1 MPTIYAHE
9 KDGVANN
16 VGDATH
22 TACRDASSADSV
34 STTGT
39 SGGVYLYL
47 KQPGRGG
54 GSHYSVRR
62 SFFYFDTSGIT
73 STVSSATFNLFRTTS
88 TPTETA
94 LLVKSTAFGGDGG
107 TALSTG
113 DFDAFPGFTA
123 GSTDSMQGAVTD
135 YSSEFTMASV
145 WTSINSYSSGGVTLS
160 SDALSDM
167 VSNDYLIFALVNSDY
182 DYKNIDPAGSTVG
195 SLAPFYT
202 TDYTGTSRDP
212 KIDYT
217 LAGGYSNDVIGVAS
231 GDISEINA
239 VATANVGELNGL

>member
-88 TPTETA
+88 TPTGTA

-107 TALSTG
+107 TNLSTG
-113 DFDAFPGFTA
+113 DFDGFPGFTA
-123 GSTDSMQGAVTD
+123 GVTNSMSGNVTD

-145 WTSINSYSSGGVTLS
+145 WTSTNSYSSGGITLS

-167 VSNDYLIFALVNSDY
+167 VSNDYLIFAMINADF
-182 DYKNIDPAGSTVG
+182 DYKDQEPGGPLDG
-195 SLAPFYT
+195 SLAPFYAAN
-202 TDYTGTSRDP
+202 YTGTDRDP

-217 LAGGYSNDVIGVAS
+217 LAGYSNDIIGVAS
-231 GDISEINA
+231 SNIGEVNGISNAAIAEING
-239 VATANVGELNGL
+239 V

>member
-54 GSHYSVRR
+54 GNHYSVRR

-88 TPTETA
+88 TPTGTA

-107 TALSTG
+107 TNLSTG
-113 DFDAFPGFTA
+113 DFDALPGFTA
-123 GSTDSMQGAVTD
+123 GSTDSMEGAVTD
-135 YSSEFTMASV
+135 YSGDFDLALTWPYSM
-145 WTSINSYSSGGVTLS
+145 NYSSGGVALNST
-160 SDALSDM
+160 ALSDM
-167 VSNDYLIFALVNSDY
+167 VSNDYLIFAMINADY
-182 DYKNIDPAGSTVG
+182 DYKDVDPGGATVG

-202 TDYTGTSRDP
+202 ANYPGTSRDP
-212 KIDYT
+212 RISYT
-217 LAGGYSNDVIGVAS
+217 LAGYSHTVTGVAAANISTVKGVSSANIDTVIGV
-231 GDISEINA
+231 D
-239 VATANVGELNGL
+239 